1 MNALIESIFLY
12 NCEVWTLTKQLEE
25 KIDIVQRQFLR
36 RILNIKWYEHIT
48 NEEVYNIANCKK
60 WADKVKAC
68 RIRWFGHLCRL
79 PEDAPAKRALYEILR
94 PCNKPQGR
102 PKTTWLQTI
111 CDQLKELGINS
122 IEEGIEVARNR
133 NTFRVLLMST

>member
-25 KIDIVQRQFLR
+25 KINIVQRQFLR

-60 WADKVKAC
+60 WSDKVKAR

-79 PEDAPAKRALYEILR
+79 PEDAPAKRALYT
-94 PCNKPQGR
+94 K
-102 PKTTWLQTI
+102 
-111 CDQLKELGINS
+111 
-122 IEEGIEVARNR
+122 
-133 NTFRVLLMST
+133 F